1 MGCLMAKVIG
11 QHGSDVLVIEVT
23 RSELANISDG
33 LEPDLSIM
41 GVSPGCE
48 IHLLEWIGGFP
59 GGITDGQLMP
69 DDAADR
75 AGATK

>member
-1 MGCLMAKVIG
+1 MAKVIG
-11 QHGSDVLVIEVT
+11 QHGQNVLVLEVT
-23 RSELANISDG
+23 RVELANISDG
-33 LEPDLSIM
+33 PEPDLSIM

-48 IHLLEWIGGFP
+48 INLREWIGGFP

-75 AGATK
+75 AGSTL